1 MVKIIYTLELCFG
14 EASGRIPDAKAFEI
28 TRASDLKEVEMSGLT
43 SISSSQANWNATLY
57 QSGSANS
64 NSDSGSDSTSP
75 VSGGHHHH
83 HGGDMMNAIMES
95 LGKMGVGP
103 DATASTTST
112 AGASTALTPQQA
124 LSAFMQ
130 DLFAAAQNQTSGAS
144 GVSAAAGT
152 GSTGTSSSYLS
163 NAIQSIVQE
172 LGSSS
177 STSDAKVGDGSN
189 PPLTTTQ
196 QTNLS
201 NLQSAFQNLV
211 TAMGGNSTTTGSLKT
226 FLSNLESNI
235 GQQSSVNSSVSISV

>member
-1 MVKIIYTLELCFG
+1 MPST
-14 EASGRIPDAKAFEI
+14 SG
-28 TRASDLKEVEMSGLT
+28 
-43 SISSSQANWNATLY
+43 ISSSQAYWNATLY
-57 QSGSANS
+57 QSGSANQ

-103 DATASTTST
+103 DATAGTTST

-144 GVSAAAGT
+144 GVSAATGT

-172 LGSSS
+172 LGNGS
-177 STSDAKVGDGSN
+177 STSDASN
-189 PPLTTTQ
+189 STPALTTTQ

-211 TAMGGNSTTTGSLKT
+211 TAMGGNSKTTGSLQT
-226 FLSNLESNI
+226 FLTNLESNI

>member
-1 MVKIIYTLELCFG
+1 MPST
-14 EASGRIPDAKAFEI
+14 SG
-28 TRASDLKEVEMSGLT
+28 
-43 SISSSQANWNATLY
+43 ISSSQAYWNATLY
-57 QSGSANS
+57 QSGSANQ

-95 LGKMGVGP
+95 LGQMGVGP

-144 GVSAAAGT
+144 GVSAATGT

-172 LGSSS
+172 LGNGS
-177 STSDAKVGDGSN
+177 STSDASN
-189 PPLTTTQ
+189 STPALTTTQ

-211 TAMGGNSTTTGSLKT
+211 TAMGGNSKTTGSLQT
-226 FLSNLESNI
+226 FLTNLESNI